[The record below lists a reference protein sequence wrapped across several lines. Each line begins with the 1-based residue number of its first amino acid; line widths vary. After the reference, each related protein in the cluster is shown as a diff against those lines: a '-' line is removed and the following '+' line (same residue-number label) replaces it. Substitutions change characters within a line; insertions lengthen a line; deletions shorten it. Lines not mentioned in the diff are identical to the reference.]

1 MCDTDISHTVLS
13 QITDK
18 IIPDIKAW
26 QSRPLE
32 PLYCIIFLDVMDYKV
47 KLDGKVKH
55 RSIYSIL
62 GINKEGYKDILGMY
76 IWESEGTNF
85 WLSVLTDFNNGGL
98 NDILIC
104 LYR

>member
-1 MCDTDISHTVLS
+1 M
-13 QITDK
+13 
-18 IIPDIKAW
+18 
-26 QSRPLE
+26 
-32 PLYCIIFLDVMDYKV
+32 IFLDAMDYKV
-47 KLDGKVKH
+47 KLDGEVKH
-55 RSIYSIL
+55 RSVYSIL